1 MLFRSKISRSKLAVP
16 DWLGRSKPRSPSQ
29 RSELSEESPASEQG
43 SSCSP
48 SSASLT
54 HAEQRAQ
61 SANAL
66 YADTNIPDTTW
77 AALNISLRRLRE
89 SSGLLPR
96 LGWAIDDLLGFSDT
110 MEEEGTNDEIK
121 LIAELKELCDSLAE
135 RLVKQGHSSASD
147 RVYGLVTEIE
157 RKAQETEAGEQHTE
171 LSQQI
176 GLEQESTGEE
186 TEYYWRVVELLKQ
199 LEAGV
204 CLRIMDNKTHIV
216 VKLTYSLKA
225 KKRAHIQQIAAST
238 LEEKLCPAGK
248 AAYNSF
254 MSLGIGRRACAKGT
268 HTEVFSSFGQWLYDS
283 SAPRVYWMTGMQGVG
298 KTTIAYTLCKQLEHR
313 GLLGAS
319 FFCTRT
325 SVECRD
331 TTRIIPTI
339 AYQLSRY
346 SVPFRLALYGL
357 LDAGAEAH
365 PTSPEMQ
372 WGRLVQDPLQKVG
385 DAVPD
390 GTMVVIDGLD
400 ECDDDDDGG
409 DGRSSILD
417 VLLRCFAGSPLRLF
431 ISTQPMP
438 HVWTNAAQEH
448 SPWAMLDLDTL
459 GSMCLKA
466 DILRFLEE
474 ELSCVPLSSA
484 QLSQLVLRSSLQFK
498 NAAYIA
504 RTVKSGDRRSDRYK
518 KMLSVIEM
526 TSEAVAKNARLSKLC
541 RIGLDCIQNA
551 GWKHANAE
559 QAIRMLVCLNLF
571 AREPIS
577 VDTVA
582 GLSGILDAQRLYTV
596 LRPLLSVLHPV
607 TGNELALASSESS
620 PLSTLAHNLPMEQFS
635 YTSYNQDLAE
645 RCFRTMEQ
653 QLQFNICHLPSSCV
667 PNRDVPDLQ
676 DRIQRNVSPA
686 LSYACQHWADHLACS
701 PHSDI
706 LRILLREFLTK
717 RLLFWLEVLSV
728 RDELV
733 VGINALGKAK
743 GWVVQSKQRTSDL
756 VPLLNDSLSFVTGF
770 ASSRAAES
778 TSHIYISWLPWWPRS
793 SLVYKNYWHRTRGLL
808 GLKDSPINW
817 HRKTAALNNWNMRS
831 QVFSVDYSPDG
842 SRVAIGCE
850 NGTVSIRKAYNQAPL
865 VGSPKAH
872 TNYVRSVAF
881 SPDGRLLA
889 SGSDD
894 FTIRVWDVRTGTP
907 VAGPRQGHTHWVWSI
922 SFSPDSKR
930 IVSGSWDKTLC
941 IWSTADGTLLV
952 GPLRG
957 HTSFIHSVTFSPDG
971 TLVAS
976 ASADNTIRLWRSDD
990 GASVAS
996 PFRGHTGSVNS
1007 VVFTPDGTR
1016 LVSGSG
1022 DKTVRVWRVSD
1033 GSAVATRF
1041 PGHTGGVNSVSVS
1054 PDGTLVASGSH
1065 DRTVRVWRTSDGSL
1079 VAGPIVGHTD
1089 VVWSVRYSSD
1099 GTRVISGSSDGTV
1112 RIWAIYPPLQA
1123 SLPVS
1128 FTQYGSS
1135 NGQPIW
1141 RWHKSPI
1148 VTPIP
1153 LYQIAPPGTD
1163 LPLHAAYSPID
1174 HSVQVISTLDQSHVA
1189 GPLHGHTDQLTAFAF
1204 SSASSHLATGSRDC
1218 SVRVWDLSRNTLDA
1232 GPFWGHGGEVTS
1244 VSLSPDCSRV
1254 ASYSKQDQTIRVWN
1268 TRHTVLNIMLPFI
1281 PSPSPII
1288 PTRCR
1293 PWRLKS
1299 WQIREDGWVTDD
1311 ISGPLMWMPHDLT
1324 SWHIWPSPH
1333 LEYVATED
1341 RVWHIPQQELL
1352 LGARW
1357 SGCYVS
1363 D

>member
-1 MLFRSKISRSKLAVP
+1 MLFRSKISGSKLAVP

-29 RSELSEESPASEQG
+29 RSELNEKSPASEQG

-48 SSASLT
+48 SSVSLT
-54 HAEQRAQ
+54 HAEQKAQ

-66 YADTNIPDTTW
+66 YADTITPNTAW

-96 LGWAIDDLLGFSDT
+96 LGSAIDDLLGFSDT
-110 MEEEGTNDEIK
+110 MEKEGTNNEMK
-121 LIAELKELCDSLAE
+121 LISELKELCDSLAE
-135 RLVKQGHSSASD
+135 RLVKQGHWSASD
-147 RVYGLVTEIE
+147 CMYGLVTSEIE
-157 RKAQETEAGEQHTE
+157 RKAQETEAGEQHPE

-176 GLEQESTGEE
+176 RLEQESSGEE
-186 TEYYWRVVELLKQ
+186 TEYYWRVIELLKQ

-204 CLRIMDNKTHIV
+204 RLRIMDNETHIV
-216 VKLTYSLKA
+216 SKLKYNLKA
-225 KKRAHIQQIAAST
+225 KKRAHIQQIVAST
-238 LEEKLCPAGK
+238 LEETLCPARK
-248 AAYNSF
+248 AAYSSF
-254 MSLGIGRRACAKGT
+254 MSIGIGRRACTKGT
-268 HTEVFSSFGQWLYDS
+268 HTEVLASLDQWLYDPN
-283 SAPRVYWMTGMQGVG
+283 APRVYWMKGMQGVG

-325 SVECRD
+325 SAECRD

-346 SVPFRLALYGL
+346 SMSFRLALHGIL
-357 LDAGAEAH
+357 EAGAGAH
-365 PTSPEMQ
+365 PTSPETQ
-372 WGRLVQDPLQKVG
+372 WERLVQDPLEKVG
-385 DAVPD
+385 DAVSD
-390 GTMVVIDGLD
+390 GAVVVIDGLD
-400 ECDDDDDGG
+400 ECDDDHSGNG
-409 DGRSSILD
+409 SSILD
-417 VLLRCFAGSPLRLF
+417 VLLRCFTGLPLRLF
-431 ISTQPMP
+431 ISTQPTSYM
-438 HVWTNAAQEH
+438 WTNTAQEH
-448 SPWAMLDLDTL
+448 APCARLDLDALEPT
-459 GSMCLKA
+459 CLKA

-484 QLSQLVLRSSLQFK
+484 QLSQLVLQSSLHFK

-504 RTVKSGDRRSDRYK
+504 RTVKSGYRRSDRYK
-518 KMLSVIEM
+518 HILSVVEM
-526 TSEAVAKNARLSKLC
+526 TSEVVTQNARISELF
-541 RIGLDCIQNA
+541 RTGLDCIQNA
-551 GWKHANAE
+551 GWKHPNAE
-559 QAIRMLVCLNLF
+559 QFIRMLVCLNLF
-571 AREPIS
+571 TREPIS

-582 GLSGILDAQRLYTV
+582 GLYEISDVQRLYTV
-596 LRPLLSVLHPV
+596 LRPLLSALRPV
-607 TGNELALASSESS
+607 TGNELALASSESG
-620 PLSTLAHNLPMEQFS
+620 PLPTLAHYLSMEQFS
-635 YTSYNQDLAE
+635 YTLYSQDLAE

-653 QLQFNICHLPSSCV
+653 QLRFNICDLPSSCILD
-667 PNRDVPDLQ
+667 RDVSDLQ
-676 DRIQRNVSPA
+676 ERIQRKISPA
-686 LSYACQHWADHLACS
+686 LSYACRHWADHLAHS
-701 PHSDI
+701 PHSGI
-706 LRILLREFLTK
+706 LRILLRGFLTK

-728 RDELV
+728 RGELV
-733 VGINALGKAK
+733 VGTNALGKAK
-743 GWVVQSKQRTSDL
+743 GWVVQSKQRTPDMA
-756 VPLLNDSLSFVTGF
+756 PLLDDSLKFVAGF
-770 ASSRAAES
+770 ASSGAAKS
-778 TSHIYISWLPWWPRS
+778 TPHIYISWLPWWPRS
-793 SLVYKNYWHRTRGLL
+793 SLVYKNYWHRTQGLL
-808 GLKDSPINW
+808 GLKGGLINW
-817 HRKTAALNNWNMRS
+817 HRNTAALNTWNTQS
-831 QVFSVDYSPDG
+831 QVFSVACSLDG
-842 SRVAIGCE
+842 SRVAIGCK
-850 NGTVSIRKAYNQAPL
+850 NGTVSIRNAYNQALL
-865 VGSPKAH
+865 VSPFKAH
-872 TNYVRSVAF
+872 TNCVRSVVF
-881 SPDGRLLA
+881 SPDGGLLA

-907 VAGPRQGHTHWVWSI
+907 VAGPCQGHTHWVWSI

-930 IVSGSWDKTLC
+930 IVSGSLDKTVC
-941 IWSTADGTLLV
+941 IWDTGGALLV
-952 GPLRG
+952 GPLHG
-957 HTSFIHSVTFSPDG
+957 HTGSVLSVTYSPDG
-971 TLVAS
+971 TLIAS
-976 ASADNTIRLWRSDD
+976 ASADKTIRLWRSDD
-990 GASVAS
+990 GAPVAS

-1007 VVFTPDGTR
+1007 VVFTPDGNR

-1033 GSAVATRF
+1033 GSAVTTRF
-1041 PGHTGGVNSVSVS
+1041 PSHTGGVNSVSVS

-1065 DRTVRVWRTSDGSL
+1065 DHTVRVWRTSNGSL

-1089 VVWSVRYSSD
+1089 IIWSVRYSSD
-1099 GTRVISGSSDGTV
+1099 GGRIISGSSDETV
-1112 RIWAIYPPLQA
+1112 RIWAIYPPLQV

-1141 RWHKSPI
+1141 NWHHSAI

-1153 LYQIAPPGTD
+1153 LYQIAPSGTD
-1163 LPLHAAYSPID
+1163 FPLHAAYSPID

-1311 ISGPLMWMPHDLT
+1311 ISGPLMWIPHDLT